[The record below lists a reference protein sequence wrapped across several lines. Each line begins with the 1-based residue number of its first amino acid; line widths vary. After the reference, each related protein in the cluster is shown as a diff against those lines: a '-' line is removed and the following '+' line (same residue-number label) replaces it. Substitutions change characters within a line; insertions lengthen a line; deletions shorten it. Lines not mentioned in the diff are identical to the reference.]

1 MRLTRLVRRLQFTAD
16 MDRDLRDLQS
26 VIHEHV
32 MNVLAACRGNRSRAA
47 RILGIDRKT
56 LYRQLRRAEAATS
69 G

>member
-1 MRLTRLVRRLQFTAD
+1 

>member
-1 MRLTRLVRRLQFTAD
+1 MRRGSLVHCLQFTAD
-16 MDRDLRDLQS
+16 MNEMRDLQS
-26 VIHEHV
+26 VIREHV
-32 MNVLAACRGNRSRAA
+32 MNVLAACRGNRSRAP